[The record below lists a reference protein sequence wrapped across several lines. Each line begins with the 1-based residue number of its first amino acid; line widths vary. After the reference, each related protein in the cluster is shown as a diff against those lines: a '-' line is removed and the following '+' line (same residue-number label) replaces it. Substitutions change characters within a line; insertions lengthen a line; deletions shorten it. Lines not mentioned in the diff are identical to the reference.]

1 MKDNKKLDDLLNAYM
16 DAQLDQRKQTEVKRL
31 LQHDPQ
37 IAERLAELEKLCS
50 LVAALPVTEAPNTIV
65 EDVKAKLERRTLL
78 GSDSKDFDEH
88 EGAKHLLLMR
98 AVSAAAIIA
107 LAVVLAGVVYTIVG
121 PEPTGENYVVSQNWI
136 KEEIPM
142 PESVKT
148 VREKVASQA
157 PTLKPFRGKLELKTA
172 MFNGVDAFVKR
183 SLVDSGIMLIELPV
197 SETYKGFYNIR
208 CSRTTAS
215 LFVADL
221 ASIWNKFE
229 SATLYVET
237 PQPDADV
244 IVENIAA
251 HQVDDIIAERNFEK
265 AVTLAKNTA
274 VLNAMTADLPGIALA
289 MDITVESLPIPKPVL
304 TAGDN
309 KPKTMTDIDETEMVE
324 MVIHI
329 ISSQ

>member
-121 PEPTGENYVVSQNWI
+121 PEPTGENYAVSENWI

-142 PESVKT
+142 PESFKT

-197 SETYKGFYNIR
+197 SETYKGFYNVR
-208 CSRTTAS
+208 CSRTTLS

-221 ASIWNKFE
+221 ASIWDKFD

-237 PQPDADV
+237 PQPNADV
-244 IVENIAA
+244 VVENIAA
-251 HQVDDIIAERNFEK
+251 YQVDDIIAERNFEK
-265 AVTLAKNTA
+265 AVTIAKNIA
-274 VLNAMTADLPGIALA
+274 ALNAMTADLPGTALA

-304 TAGDN
+304 TTGDN